1 MSDKQNLFPVSLKL
15 VCMWS
20 ALYKAL
26 SHVLG
31 QLDGNVVFI
40 RYQDNYQKMGSR
52 YLHVLLLVVFLFK
65 SKGSLAGSCPS
76 SHTDKNAGLCYQP
89 CKRLASWAFSRG
101 VGPICWGCVKDR
113 PVEIAGLC
121 YRRCPSGTPHG
132 SSYMCYGNCP
142 SGYRNDG
149 LTCFRGARI
158 FSSNNQGCPW
168 YDKCG
173 LTFARGC
180 TKCPAGYKNDGCTC
194 RRDSH
199 LIWRPSYN
207 RGVGVA
213 MVSYS
218 RGVGLAPS

>member
-1 MSDKQNLFPVSLKL
+1 
-15 VCMWS
+15 
-20 ALYKAL
+20 
-26 SHVLG
+26 
-31 QLDGNVVFI
+31 
-40 RYQDNYQKMGSR
+40 MGSR
-52 YLHVLLLVVFLFK
+52 YLHVLLLVVFLFQ

-113 PVEIAGLC
+113 PVEIASLC

-218 RGVGLAPS
+218 RGVGLVPS